1 MRFRLISAHTLVI
14 VRVSSAPVKLYPSF
28 DAMSTPAPAQIPATP
43 EVVPTRIGAML
54 FVLKALL
61 LQGQRG
67 IQNLLAPVARHSKE
81 ADRLPVQVAE
91 VRAPLW
97 TIESLVERSLQLGKV
112 QNLRV
117 AARALNGI
125 VIPAGQTFSFW
136 RQLGQ
141 TTRRRGYVVGRELR
155 EGCLVPAIG
164 GGICQLS
171 NALYDAAL
179 RSGCDI
185 VERHAHSRVV
195 PGSAAAHGRDA
206 TVAWNYVDLRFRP
219 QQRTRIEVKL
229 SSHEL
234 AVRFWAADRVKP
246 QTTGGAAEPLPRV
259 LDPIAHTCTDCGVS
273 ACFRHIEPRQQTN
286 RRTAFLLDECWPEF
300 LDYVEKSGAPD
311 DFAAASMRFGR
322 YAEVRRLRPRI
333 RNLRSTTLPAL
344 LRAASMRRAQSV
356 PARVQA
362 QLLGSQQI
370 AGSMAGILPFDAEHV
385 VVAQSLLPFLW
396 LTDALGGR
404 TFDVLM
410 TRLPLSRL
418 HQLLDDTGNQHP
430 QFSTFREYRSPH
442 WIVDAELEALANA
455 QRVIAPHTALAELFG
470 ERFVQLA
477 WNLPKLSKARRG
489 RTVVYPGPTVA
500 RKGAFALR
508 TALAGMDCELMVLAG
523 NLEEKDFWNGLHV
536 APSAPD
542 WINQAAVVVQPALL
556 EDNPRP
562 LLRAI
567 AAGVPVIC
575 TANCGVSGLPN
586 VTTVE
591 FGNVEQLRNTIS
603 SALLAAD

>member
-1 MRFRLISAHTLVI
+1 MT
-14 VRVSSAPVKLYPSF
+14 
-28 DAMSTPAPAQIPATP
+28 TPAPAQMPAAP
-43 EVVPTRIGAML
+43 EGLPTRIGAIL
-54 FVLKALL
+54 FASKAWL
-61 LQGQRG
+61 LQCQRG
-67 IQNLLAPVARHSKE
+67 IRNLLAPVARHSTE
-81 ADRLPVQVAE
+81 PDRLPVQVAE

-97 TIESLVERSLQLGKV
+97 TTESLVEHSLQLGKV

-136 RQLGQ
+136 RQLGRA
-141 TTRRRGYVVGRELR
+141 TRGGGYVAGRELR

-179 RSGCDI
+179 SSGCDI

-195 PGSAAAHGRDA
+195 PGSAAAYGCDA

-219 QQRTRIEVKL
+219 RQRTRIEIEL
-229 SSHEL
+229 SAEEL

-246 QTTGGAAEPLPRV
+246 QTIDGTAEPLPRV
-259 LDPIAHTCTDCGVS
+259 LNPIAHTCTDCAVS
-273 ACFRHIEPRQQTN
+273 ACFRHVEPSQPTC
-286 RRTAFLLDECWPEF
+286 RRAAFLLDECWPEF
-300 LDYVEKSGAPD
+300 LDYVEKSAARD
-311 DFAAASMRFGR
+311 DFAAAPIRFGR

-333 RNLRSTTLPAL
+333 RNLRSTPMPAL
-344 LRAASMRRAQSV
+344 LRAASMRRARSV

-362 QLLGSQQI
+362 QLLGSRQI
-370 AGSMAGILPFDAEHV
+370 ADAMACILPFDAEHI

-396 LTDALGGR
+396 LSGALGGR

-410 TRLPLSRL
+410 TRLPLARL
-418 HQLLDDTGNQHP
+418 HQLLDETGKVHP
-430 QFSTFREYRSPH
+430 RFSTLREYRAPD
-442 WIVDAELEALANA
+442 WMVKAEQEALANA
-455 QRVIAPHTALAELFG
+455 HRVIAPHTSLAALFG
-470 ERFVQLA
+470 DRLVQLP
-477 WNLPKLSKARRG
+477 WNLPKLSQARLG
-489 RTVVYPGPTVA
+489 RSVIYPGPTVA

-508 TALAGMDCELMVLAG
+508 AALADMNCELMVLAG
-523 NLEEKDFWNGLHV
+523 NLEEKTFWNGMHV
-536 APSAPD
+536 EPCASD
-542 WINQAAVVVQPALL
+542 WINDAAVVVQPALL

-567 AAGVPVIC
+567 AAGIPVVC
-575 TANCGVSGLPN
+575 TPNCGVSGLPN

-591 FGNVEQLRNTIS
+591 FGDVEQLRNAIS
-603 SALLAAD
+603 SALLAATS